1 MREALGG
8 LTVRGRSFLGAGAAA
23 ALCALVLPQ
32 GGRDLLRVAILVAV
46 LPLACA
52 LVVARTRYRIACG
65 RRLSPSRVQAG
76 EQARVVLE
84 LDNVSRLPTGL
95 LLVEDKV
102 PYTLGSRPR
111 FVLDRVEPRGRREV
125 AYRVRS
131 DVRGRFVLGPLTV
144 QLTDPFGMCELTRSF
159 THRDALIV
167 TPIVHS
173 LPTIRLGGEWASS
186 GESNARSVAAA
197 GEDDVATREYRH
209 GDDRRR
215 IHWRS
220 TARYGELMVRREEQ
234 PWQSRATVVLDTR
247 ERAHRGDG
255 PASSFEWAVSA
266 AASIGMHLAKHG
278 YSAQLITDGGVT
290 LSSTAFDTTSPGGDF
305 EGLLLDTLAVVTTST
320 NPSLERVGAA
330 IRRSGADGLIIAVLG
345 NVDADEVDNF
355 ARMRRG
361 TTTGIAFLLDTAS
374 WIHLAEPMRV
384 AERARFEHTSGLL
397 RQRGW
402 RVVPVSAGDPL
413 PALWPQAG
421 RSALDLD
428 RPDGDEDGP
437 LGEPELAAAAAAA
450 TAASATETGTGGRS

>member
-278 YSAQLITDGGVT
+278 CSAQLITDGGVT
-290 LSSTAFDTTSPGGDF
+290 LSSTAFD
-305 EGLLLDTLAVVTTST
+305 TTST

>member
-8 LTVRGRSFLGAGAAA
+8 LTVRGRSFLGAGLAA
-23 ALCALVLPQ
+23 ALCAFVLPQ
-32 GGRDLLRVAILVAV
+32 GGQDLLRVAILVTM

-111 FVLDRVEPRGRREV
+111 FVLDRVESRGRREV

-167 TPIVHS
+167 TPVVHS
-173 LPTIRLGGEWASS
+173 LPAVRLGGEWASS

-220 TARYGELMVRREEQ
+220 TARYGNLMVRREEQ

-255 PASSFEWAVSA
+255 
-266 AASIGMHLAKHG
+266 
-278 YSAQLITDGGVT
+278 
-290 LSSTAFDTTSPGGDF
+290 TA
-305 EGLLLDTLAVVTTST
+305 
-320 NPSLERVGAA
+320 
-330 IRRSGADGLIIAVLG
+330 
-345 NVDADEVDNF
+345 
-355 ARMRRG
+355 
-361 TTTGIAFLLDTAS
+361 
-374 WIHLAEPMRV
+374 
-384 AERARFEHTSGLL
+384 
-397 RQRGW
+397 
-402 RVVPVSAGDPL
+402 
-413 PALWPQAG
+413 
-421 RSALDLD
+421 
-428 RPDGDEDGP
+428 
-437 LGEPELAAAAAAA
+437 
-450 TAASATETGTGGRS
+450 